1 MGNLYLPVRKERRK
15 GNFEEVEYFTFDD
28 VLILPNYSDVLPHEP
43 DVRTWFARGY
53 PINNPLISAAMDTVT
68 ESATAITMALE
79 GGVGVIHRNM
89 TIEEQVNEVMK
100 VKKYAAGI
108 IIKPISLRPNASV
121 AEAVK
126 IMREYNISGLPIT
139 DDGGILVGLITNRDI
154 RFIDKK
160 DFNKPVSNFM
170 TPAEKLITVTE
181 EIDLVKSKQ
190 ILQEKKIEKLP
201 VVDKRGVL
209 KGLITTKDI
218 EKAEKYPNAVKDE
231 YGRLKTAAAVGVS
244 PKERDRAEALVEAG
258 VDALV
263 IDTAHGH
270 TKLVL
275 EMTKWLKKKFDVVV
289 VAGNVA
295 TPEGALALIKAG
307 ADAVKVGVGPGSIC
321 TTRIVTGVGVPQ
333 LSAIMMCSKVCKKYK
348 VPLIADGGIKYS
360 GDIAKAIAAGADA
373 VMIGNLFAGTDE
385 SPGEIVLFQGRSY
398 KEYRGMG
405 SLEAMK
411 KGGGE
416 RYFYGEE
423 EGVKVPEG
431 ITGRVPYR
439 GPLSYTIHQLIGGL
453 KASMGYVGAR
463 DIREFQKKARFIRI
477 THSALRESH
486 VHSVIITREAPNYWI
501 EQ

>member
-1 MGNLYLPVRKERRK
+1 MGNLYLPVKEERKK
-15 GNFEEVEYFTFDD
+15 KYNLEEEYFTFDD
-28 VLILPNYSDVLPHEP
+28 VLILPDYSEVFPHEP
-43 DVRTWFARGY
+43 EVRTWFAKNY

-89 TIEEQVNEVMK
+89 TIDQQVNEVK
-100 VKKYAAGI
+100 RVKKYAAGI
-108 IIKPISLRPNASV
+108 IIRPISLRPNSSV
-121 AEAVK
+121 GEAIR
-126 IMREYNISGLPIT
+126 IMHEYNISGLPIT
-139 DDGGILVGLITNRDI
+139 NEDGFLLGLITNRDI

-160 DFNKPVSNFM
+160 DFVKPVSAFM
-170 TPAEKLITVTE
+170 TPANKLITVTE
-181 EIDLVKSKQ
+181 EIDLIRSKQ
-190 ILQEKKIEKLP
+190 ILHEKKIEKLP
-201 VVDKRGVL
+201 VVDKKGVL

-218 EKAEKYPNAVKDE
+218 EKAEKYPNAVKDK

-244 PKERDRAEALVEAG
+244 PKEMERAEALVEAG
-258 VDALV
+258 VDGIV
-263 IDTAHGH
+263 VDTAHGH
-270 TKLVL
+270 TKAVVD
-275 EMTKWLKKKFDVVV
+275 MVKWLKKKFDVVV

-295 TPEGALALIKAG
+295 TSDGALALIKADV
-307 ADAVKVGVGPGSIC
+307 DAVKVGVGPGSIC
-321 TTRIVTGVGVPQ
+321 TTRVVTGVGVPQ
-333 LSAIMMCSKVCKKYK
+333 LSAIMKCSKVCKKFK
-348 VPLIADGGIKYS
+348 VPLVADGGIKYS
-360 GDIAKAIAAGADA
+360 GDVAKAIAGGADA

-385 SPGEIVLFQGRSY
+385 SPGDIVLFQGRSY

-411 KGGGE
+411 KGGAD

-423 EGVKVPEG
+423 EEKVPEG

-439 GPLSYTIHQLIGGL
+439 GPLSYTIHQLLGGL

-463 DIREFQKKARFIRI
+463 NIKEFQRRARFIKI
-477 THSALRESH
+477 TNSALRESH